1 MKFID
6 DVKIWVKSGDG
17 GNGCVSFRREKFVP
31 RGGPDGG
38 DGGRGGDIIFEA
50 DPNLN
55 TLADFI
61 FKPRYAAGRGGSGQ
75 GSNKTGRS
83 GGDLVL
89 KVPVGV
95 LIKDPE
101 TGGVFHDLSEPGE
114 RWTFLTGGRGGK
126 GNARFVSSVR
136 RAPRIATPGEPGQ
149 EKWARLELKILADIG
164 LVGLP
169 NAGKSTLLSKLTS
182 ARPKIADYP
191 FTTLS
196 PKLGVIDRGAK
207 TPITLADIP
216 GLIKDAHKGSGLGVR
231 FLRHIE
237 RTKALAHLIDI
248 SEVPFDDPLQPFRI
262 IREELSQY
270 GSGLESKPFIVVLNK
285 VDLVE
290 ADGWLDIVAQAYEE
304 RGYRTVRVSA
314 LNDIGLD
321 ALMAAL
327 ESLAIKKPGE
337 TQQPAGD

>member
-6 DVKIWVKSGDG
+6 DVKIYVKSGDG

-61 FKPRYAAGRGGSGQ
+61 FKPRYNAGRGGSGQ
-75 GSNKTGRS
+75 GQNKSGRS
-83 GGDLVL
+83 GRDVVL

-114 RWTFLTGGRGGK
+114 QYTFLTGGRGGK

-136 RAPRIATPGEPGQ
+136 RAPRYATPGEPGQ
-149 EKWARLELKILADIG
+149 EKYARLELKMLADIG

-169 NAGKSTLLSKLTS
+169 NAGKSTLLSKLTG

-196 PKLGVIDRGAK
+196 PKLGVIAREAK
-207 TPITLADIP
+207 KPITLADIP
-216 GLIKDAHKGSGLGVR
+216 GLIQDAHKGSGLGVR

-248 SEVPFDDPLQPFRI
+248 SEAPFDDPLRPFGIVRK
-262 IREELSQY
+262 ELSEY

-285 VDLVE
+285 IDMVDSAE
-290 ADGWLDIVAQAYEE
+290 WLNIVTQAYEE
-304 RGYRTVRVSA
+304 RGYTTVRVSA
-314 LNDIGLD
+314 LNEIGLD
-321 ALMAAL
+321 KLREAL
-327 ESLAIKKPGE
+327 ERLVEPNPNGRE
-337 TQQPAGD
+337 